1 MRTFIL
7 SYSAHSSAFYDML
20 LIVRQ
25 LNVHMRMTVFT
36 VNLYGFDGLLCY
48 VRNFLNHFV
57 SGSGS

>member
-1 MRTFIL
+1 
-7 SYSAHSSAFYDML
+7 ML

-25 LNVHMRMTVFT
+25 LNVYMRMTVFT

-48 VRNFLNHFV
+48 VRNCLNHFV